1 MAINLTGNMSE
12 QGANEAG
19 KAFSKLVGLGIFVL
33 LTCAGI
39 SLVLLAR

>member
-19 KAFSKLVGLGIFVL
+19 KTFSRLVGLGVFML
-33 LTCAGI
+33 LTCMGI